1 MISHFFT
8 RPFKYI
14 FNCVI
19 LMMHFYKFAI
29 NAAISSG
36 VMILFGL
43 LISAM
48 DEDAS
53 CAGTSSMTDS
63 SADTGI
69 SSVTVDSSGKL
80 TTSITD

>member
-1 MISHFFT
+1 
-8 RPFKYI
+8 
-14 FNCVI
+14 
-19 LMMHFYKFAI
+19 MMHFYKFAI

-53 CAGTSSMTDS
+53 CA
-63 SADTGI
+63 A
-69 SSVTVDSSGKL
+69 VDL
-80 TTSITD
+80 